1 METTCDFCGEGQA
14 TVYCRADSALL
25 CLSCDQHVHSANALS
40 QRHSRTLLCHGC
52 NMRPAGVRCTTC
64 QNCFCQT
71 CDDNT
76 HSPSMMSAQHQRHVL
91 ECFTGCPSASELAA
105 LWACDNCSDVGGPI
119 SSVFSRGLNSKW
131 AEIAGSSATRSTV
144 ARENQM
150 GGAQRMDSSS
160 GVAAVGVT
168 NISSAAP
175 PLLAK
180 VVIHVCTL
188 FFLLSFLGL

>member
-119 SSVFSRGLNSKW
+119 SSVFSDRKS
-131 AEIAGSSATRSTV
+131 
-144 ARENQM
+144 
-150 GGAQRMDSSS
+150 
-160 GVAAVGVT
+160 
-168 NISSAAP
+168 
-175 PLLAK
+175 
-180 VVIHVCTL
+180 VV
-188 FFLLSFLGL
+188 